1 MQRRIGPPGEIRT
14 PDTQVR
20 SLVLY
25 PAELRAEPRS
35 LGLPMKKVKEM
46 SIHAGKIG
54 PVSVSE
60 RPEKSTKTLRR
71 SLKAI
76 SHQPARKPS

>member
-1 MQRRIGPPGEIRT
+1 
-14 PDTQVR
+14 
-20 SLVLY
+20 
-25 PAELRAEPRS
+25 
-35 LGLPMKKVKEM
+35 MKKVKEM